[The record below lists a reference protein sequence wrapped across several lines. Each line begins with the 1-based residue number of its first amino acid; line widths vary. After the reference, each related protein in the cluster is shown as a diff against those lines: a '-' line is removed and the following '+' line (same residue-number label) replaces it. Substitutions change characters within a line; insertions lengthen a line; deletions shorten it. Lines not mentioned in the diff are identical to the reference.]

1 VFNIFRLNFRYFEAF
16 LAQEQE
22 EQFAHFNGFLPNI
35 ADFADFDSSITL
47 KNEIDYPK
55 RLGTF
60 STIKHK
66 YLNQMIN
73 IVREEQKIACPK
85 RSDQLH

>member
-1 VFNIFRLNFRYFEAF
+1 MQYDRVGKTVSFVA
-16 LAQEQE
+16 A
-22 EQFAHFNGFLPNI
+22 
-35 ADFADFDSSITL
+35 L
-47 KNEIDYPK
+47 KNEINYPK

-60 STIKHK
+60 STTKPK

-73 IVREEQKIACPK
+73 IVREEQKIACHK